1 MSKLNKA
8 VAALARKDIGFRRT
22 LQAALGLP
30 VPEAKSP
37 LLAKMAAGM
46 KVAKGVK
53 ETMNA
58 YSDAQENNPA
68 DRTLMFRATKW
79 MTVKQ
84 WTALMVNAIP
94 NGYNAFSAK
103 KVGRWLATIER
114 KVGAGPLQM
123 QPAREYSVCAY
134 IRGPRE
140 TLEAIIK
147 SGRRRG
153 GSADEAGWERGKEG
167 EEVRLWW
174 D

>member
-1 MSKLNKA
+1 MSQINKA
-8 VAALARKDIGFRRT
+8 VAALAKKDIGFRRT
-22 LQAALGLP
+22 LQAALGIA

-37 LLAKMAAGM
+37 LLAKMASGM

-58 YSDAQENNPA
+58 YSDAQDDNHS

-79 MTVKQ
+79 MSVKQ
-84 WTALMVNAIP
+84 WTALMVNAVP
-94 NGYNAFSAK
+94 NGYNDFNAK
-103 KVGRWLATIER
+103 KVGRWLAAIER

-147 SGRRRG
+147 SGKRG
-153 GSADEAGWERGKEG
+153 GGRTDEAWWTRGKEG